1 MAKEYSYGT
10 CIYYK
15 NELDNS
21 VSILLIQPKGH
32 KEWGFPKGKIESNET
47 KEQCA
52 IRETFEEIGIKIK
65 EELLEKYFEQTN
77 KRKDIG
83 IFLVNMNN
91 LDLNSK
97 FKINPR
103 EVHKVKLLNVN
114 DINVNNINVNDKFD
128 IYKNQS
134 SILNNIINYLNR
146 G

>member
-21 VSILLIQPKGH
+21 VSIILIQPKGH

-65 EELLEKYFEQTN
+65 EELLEEYFEQTN

-83 IFLVNMNN
+83 IFIVNMNN

-97 FKINPR
+97 FKINPC

-114 DINVNNINVNDKFD
+114 DEFD

-134 SILNNIINYLNR
+134 SILNNIVNHLIRGRINQPPKYI
-146 G
+146 